1 MEVIFPSYSL
11 KILLQYINKGVID
24 MSKYKAN
31 FKEQQTTEILES
43 VYRNARL
50 AYKSTFEILKRCQN
64 NELYGE
70 LAREQDR
77 YKTVA
82 SRARRELAKLGA
94 PAYEAPAY
102 MRTMVKTGIAMK
114 TAKNHDTG
122 HLAEIMYKG
131 TSNGVIDMQR
141 TLNRSRCAEKNI
153 RASAEKLLEREQ
165 EFCENLRRFL

>member
-1 MEVIFPSYSL
+1 
-11 KILLQYINKGVID
+11 
-24 MSKYKAN
+24 MSKFRAD
-31 FKEQQTTEILES
+31 FKDKQTAEILES

-50 AYKSTFEILKRCQN
+50 AYKSTFAVLSRCQN

-77 YKTVA
+77 YKIVA

-94 PAYEAPAY
+94 AAYEAPPHIR
-102 MRTMVKTGIAMK
+102 MMIKTGIAAK
-114 TAKNHDTG
+114 TAACSDTG

-131 TSNGVIDMQR
+131 TNNGIIDMQR
-141 TLNRSRCAEKNI
+141 TLNRSRAAEGNI